1 MTSNP
6 LHLHVVTHRR
16 SPNIQGGLGSEH
28 TPRRGKAPPA
38 SPGPP
43 CSLPPRTP
51 AKRPAS
57 AACRAARAPCAGSG
71 SSAGRQPP
79 KPSSAAS
86 RRGSSSLRRRR
97 VGQANGAEDDLRVL
111 AEREANESRARGG
124 SPASQGGVPA
134 ATRGRGGRCSEY
146 RPGCPPLV
154 PVSRWIGLVWPRSI
168 VDSVVSRLRPCH
180 AGAPGRE
187 LDSSPA
193 PWRRGRPEAEAR
205 RVSGTAGALCGL
217 VGRGRGERHRRFL
230 GGQPSHALVWASVRR
245 P

>member
-1 MTSNP
+1 WRPRGDPGTGRT
-6 LHLHVVTHRR
+6 V
-16 SPNIQGGLGSEH
+16 LGI
-28 TPRRGKAPPA
+28 P
-38 SPGPP
+38 
-43 CSLPPRTP
+43 
-51 AKRPAS
+51 
-57 AACRAARAPCAGSG
+57 SG
-71 SSAGRQPP
+71 
-79 KPSSAAS
+79 
-86 RRGSSSLRRRR
+86 
-97 VGQANGAEDDLRVL
+97 V
-111 AEREANESRARGG
+111 
-124 SPASQGGVPA
+124 
-134 ATRGRGGRCSEY
+134 C
-146 RPGCPPLV
+146 PLV

-205 RVSGTAGALCGL
+205 RVSGTGGALCGL